1 MPRKTKRKK
10 KKATRKKAAPKRV
23 KRRRRSKTNKR
34 MVIGLATEERALE
47 LREKGWSYRTIGEA
61 MGLSPAG
68 VHKAVTRAMEKTAA
82 RIASVA
88 DQVREIEIERLD
100 RLQNAHWDTAVGKGK
115 NRSQATDRVLR
126 IMERRA
132 KLMGLDAPKKIDV
145 DANVAVKSHEK
156 WLEELDD

>member
-1 MPRKTKRKK
+1 M
-10 KKATRKKAAPKRV
+10 
-23 KRRRRSKTNKR
+23 
-34 MVIGLATEERALE
+34 
-47 LREKGWSYRTIGEA
+47 
-61 MGLSPAG
+61 
-68 VHKAVTRAMEKTAA
+68 
-82 RIASVA
+82 
-88 DQVREIEIERLD
+88 
-100 RLQNAHWDTAVGKGK
+100 GKGK